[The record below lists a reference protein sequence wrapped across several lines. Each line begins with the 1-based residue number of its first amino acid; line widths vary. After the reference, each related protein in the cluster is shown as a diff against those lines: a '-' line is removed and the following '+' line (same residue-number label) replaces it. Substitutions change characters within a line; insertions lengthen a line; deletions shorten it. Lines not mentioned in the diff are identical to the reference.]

1 MDVEKLKQKILDLAI
16 RGKLVPQDPNDE
28 PASVLIEKIRA
39 EKEGLIKQGKI
50 KRDKNE
56 SYIFKGDDNS
66 YYEKVGKEIK
76 KIKVPF
82 EIPNT
87 WQWVRLNEFGLFR
100 KGPFGSSLTKEMF
113 VPDSTPNRHKVYEQ
127 KNAIQKDWT
136 LGNYYISDEKYKSM
150 TSFVVEPNDII
161 VSCAGTIGE
170 IFILPEDAE
179 IGIIN
184 QALMRIRLYYKPLTD
199 YFLMYFDAVLK
210 QEASDKG
217 KGTGMKNIPPFD
229 VLKNMLFPLPTYEET
244 IRILNKLTEI
254 SKFIEK
260 IDTAIKD
267 ISVLSEQLK
276 FKILDSFFSEKSWY
290 KSYSENMKD
299 LGLLVSGRDLTP
311 DCYNSN
317 NDGIPYLTGASNFE
331 NDSVIVNRWT
341 PKPVVISYNGDVLI
355 TCKGTIG
362 KTAINQIGKCHIAR
376 QIMAFRC
383 GEKLLPEY
391 VKMFFDYRT
400 QELQRASSS
409 LIPGISRDIML
420 NMVIPLPSIEIQ
432 DQIVKNIKT
441 MFAQIERIVS

>member
-1 MDVEKLKQKILDLAI
+1 M
-16 RGKLVPQDPNDE
+16 
-28 PASVLIEKIRA
+28 
-39 EKEGLIKQGKI
+39 
-50 KRDKNE
+50 
-56 SYIFKGDDNS
+56 FNS
-66 YYEKVGKEIK
+66 YYEKVAQKTV
-76 KIKVPF
+76 KIDKDIPF
-82 EIPNT
+82 DIPSN
-87 WQWVRLNEFGLFR
+87 WQWVRLSEITNTISAGGDRPDVFSKIKTEQCQIPIFSNGIESDGLYGYTNTAKIYDR
-100 KGPFGSSLTKEMF
+100 SIT
-113 VPDSTPNRHKVYEQ
+113 
-127 KNAIQKDWT
+127 
-136 LGNYYISDEKYKSM
+136 
-150 TSFVVEPNDII
+150 
-161 VSCAGTIGE
+161 VSARGTIGFSCIRNE
-170 IFILPEDAE
+170 PYVPIVRLISVVPNVNISLDYLYIFFSGAMESGDGTSTPQLTVPNIKQKFIALPPREEQDRIVRIVNTAT
-179 IGIIN
+179 GIIKK
-184 QALMRIRLYYKPLTD
+184 I
-199 YFLMYFDAVLK
+199 AVFQNDLL
-210 QEASDKG
+210 ELCS
-217 KGTGMKNIPPFD
+217 
-229 VLKNMLFPLPTYEET
+229 
-244 IRILNKLTEI
+244 
-254 SKFIEK
+254 
-260 IDTAIKD
+260 
-267 ISVLSEQLK
+267 QLK
-276 FKILDSFFSEKSWY
+276 SAILAVFFGENSRY